1 MAKSLSQDDPKFLP
15 TEMGVTEYKLRQ
27 LRKKYDPSNLPT
39 VVEKGDAGYQQA
51 HRMAMDIMRVRTGIE
66 DKRKEL
72 KRDALD
78 WGKKVDNE
86 AKRLTAMVQEI
97 EAPWRKLKDDADAE
111 AERIEREAHEA
122 EAKAM
127 ALIEAKV
134 RTLMVAAEGLLNAD
148 SAFIEKRL
156 EKVKAE
162 VITEDEYGSLYDAAV
177 MYHTKAVKDLEE
189 ALQTR
194 IDHEAAR
201 MKWEQE
207 QDQLKRERLAIA
219 RERAEM
225 EAEMRKREIMEERR
239 HGPVP
244 TPTTDPGCDS
254 DTRDSSDISPDNVEQ
269 VQEATL
275 MEVTSPKDDFHLWWD
290 QVGCHLALTKTTQE
304 LAEAAWFAGK
314 HVPTACEPVKQNG

>member
-15 TEMGVTEYKLRQ
+15 TEMGVTEHKLRQ
-27 LRKKYDPSNLPT
+27 LRKKYDPKNLPT

-51 HRMAMDIMRVRTGIE
+51 HSMAMDIMRVRTGIE
-66 DKRKEL
+66 SKRKEL

-78 WGKKVDNE
+78 WGKKVDGE
-86 AKRLTAMVQEI
+86 AKRLTGLVEEI

-111 AERIEREAHEA
+111 AERIEREAREA
-122 EAKAM
+122 EDRAI
-127 ALIEAKV
+127 ALIESKV

-156 EKVKAE
+156 KRIKAE
-162 VITEDEYGSLYDAAV
+162 VITEDEYGSLYDAAA

-201 MKWEQE
+201 VKWQQE

-225 EAEMRKREIMEERR
+225 EAERR
-239 HGPVP
+239 ADQQRNAVVP
-244 TPTTDPGCDS
+244 TPTTDPSRDS
-254 DTRDSSDISPDNVEQ
+254 DTRDSGDIAPDNVEQ
-269 VQEATL
+269 AQEATL
-275 MEVTSPKDDFHLWWD
+275 MEVTTPKDDFHLWWD
-290 QVGCHLALTKTTQE
+290 QVGSHLALTKNAQE
-304 LAEAAWFAGK
+304 LAEAAWYAGK